1 MSEYDGNREPEAES
15 NPRQEQPAGSNV
27 LIAHITRNK
36 VDFAL
41 WATRLA
47 TIFFTV
53 NYLVPIFGH
62 GQTFYW
68 KALQANAATSALRLH
83 QRLPRVQLSREFLG
97 QLFIED
103 SAHYLMYSLVF
114 LYCSPVTW
122 VLLPIFLF
130 AVLHISSNTL
140 ELINLL
146 GPNSMKLL
154 RIGIGIVEVQSAN
167 LLKTIAYAE
176 IFLFPLLIITLFSG
190 RVTLMTIFV
199 YYRFLTLRF
208 SSRRNPYT
216 RNAFGELRVAV
227 EGFAQRPNVPEGIR
241 NFITKAVSFI
251 SRLAPATV
259 QQSAQ

>member
-1 MSEYDGNREPEAES
+1 MSETDQNREPEPETS
-15 NPRQEQPAGSNV
+15 PRQSGTNA

-47 TIFFTV
+47 TIVFTF
-53 NYLVPIFGH
+53 NYLFPIFGY
-62 GQTFYW
+62 GQAMYW

-114 LYCSPVTW
+114 LYCSPITW

-130 AVLHISSNTL
+130 AVLHISSSTL
-140 ELINLL
+140 EMINLL

-167 LLKTIAYAE
+167 LLRTIAYAE
-176 IFLFPLLIITLFSG
+176 IFLFPLLITTLFSG
-190 RVTLMTIFV
+190 RATLMTIFV
-199 YYRFLTLRF
+199 YYRFLTLRY

-216 RNAFGELRVAV
+216 RNAFYELRVGA
-227 EGFAQRPNVPEGIR
+227 EGLAQRPNIPDAIR
-241 NFITKAVSFI
+241 RTITSAVAFI
-251 SRLAPATV
+251 SRLAPPTV